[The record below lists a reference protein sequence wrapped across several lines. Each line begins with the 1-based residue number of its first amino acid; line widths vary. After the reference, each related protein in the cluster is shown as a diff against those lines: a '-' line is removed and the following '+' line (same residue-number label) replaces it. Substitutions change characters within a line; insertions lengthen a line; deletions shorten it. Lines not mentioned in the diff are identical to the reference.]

1 MRIEFGFQD
10 GEKRDFTN
18 RKEPPLFWGWGRDLL
33 NTSDWE
39 AALTLEIL
47 PRGGACAFTIVLRGL
62 ARLTCAQFS
71 S

>member
-10 GEKRDFTN
+10 GEKRDLTN

-33 NTSDWE
+33 NASDWE

-47 PRGGACAFTIVLRGL
+47 PRGEPAHSPL
-62 ARLTCAQFS
+62 FS
-71 S
+71 GGSHV